1 MAPGLG
7 GVRIYERQDGIGEWA
22 PSDVYRQDA
31 TEFSNYSAQ
40 RIHSV
45 ATNGKS
51 IFIRTELSRVTSGP
65 SRCWV
70 TPECL
75 HMAKN
80 SLPGQ
85 ATGQFRPKEKGQAC
99 DLSFGT
105 ALPWRVEGLD
115 RRALQ
120 MPCRVLLVG
129 VGDVQNRG
137 LVEGAASK
145 LEGQRQFALAV
156 RCETAAHRERRAA
169 DHAE

>member
-7 GVRIYERQDGIGEWA
+7 GVRIYERQDGTGEWA
-22 PSDVYRQDA
+22 LSDVYKQDA
-31 TEFSNYSAQ
+31 TEFSNYNAQ

-75 HMAKN
+75 HVAKN

-145 LEGQRQFALAV
+145 LEGQGQFALAV
-156 RCETAAHRERRAA
+156 GCEAAAHGERRAA